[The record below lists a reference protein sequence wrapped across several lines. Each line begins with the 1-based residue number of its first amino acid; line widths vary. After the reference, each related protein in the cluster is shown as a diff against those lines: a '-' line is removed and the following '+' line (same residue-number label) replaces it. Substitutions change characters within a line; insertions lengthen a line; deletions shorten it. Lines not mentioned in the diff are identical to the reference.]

1 MMLNIKRFYFS
12 NDPLSYRN
20 RTKVKNYYDEQGN
33 IVYTE
38 ELFKFN
44 DVYVS
49 EPVKTKQEDTLYFGT
64 GNYGKDL
71 KLLYQHLPVDK
82 NDKYAKIAEEEY
94 PNFIKLDNQYN
105 IVNNQVYDGP
115 VFLDENENFICSL
128 GRNLGFVISTNPIL
142 TINKS
147 LYRDKHYSDD
157 SKTYTIYQT
166 KANKT
171 ITFERT
177 LPRLY
182 VGNEIYLK
190 NKDEIQQCFVGN
202 EIEIDTLIRTMK
214 KDIVTIEYV
223 ANDNVV
229 FKESYYIDEKTIYTN
244 QTEYA
249 DEHFLG
255 HKVSYTGLY
264 NENGEYREL
273 WFEDLGVVEVDEKD
287 TSTSISEPETK
298 GGK

>member
-1 MMLNIKRFYFS
+1 MMINIKRFYFC

-49 EPVKTKQEDTLYFGT
+49 EPVKMNQKSSVEFGT
-64 GNYGKDL
+64 GNYGADL
-71 KLLYQHLPVDK
+71 ELLYQHLPVNK
-82 NDKYAKIAEEEY
+82 NDEYKKVARERY
-94 PNFIKLDNQYN
+94 PNFTKLDNQYN

-128 GRNLGFVISTNPIL
+128 GRNLGFVTDVKPIL
-142 TINKS
+142 TIDKS

-166 KANKT
+166 KGDKT
-171 ITFERT
+171 VKFERT
-177 LPRLY
+177 LPKLY
-182 VGNEIYLK
+182 VGDEIYLK
-190 NKDEIQQCFVGN
+190 NKDEIKQCFVGN

-214 KDIVTIEYV
+214 KDIITIEYV
-223 ANDNVV
+223 AKDEVV
-229 FKESYYIDEKTIYTN
+229 FKESFYIDDKVVSTTE
-244 QTEYA
+244 TEYT
-249 DEHFLG
+249 DKHYIG
-255 HKVSYTGLY
+255 HNVSYMGL
-264 NENGEYREL
+264 NINDEYREL
-273 WFEDLGVVEVDEKD
+273 WFEDLGVVKVDEKD
-287 TSTSISEPETK
+287 TPTPIPEP
-298 GGK
+298 

>member
-1 MMLNIKRFYFS
+1 MMLNISRFYFS
-12 NDPLSYRN
+12 NDPLGCRD
-20 RTKVKNYYDEQGN
+20 RTKVKHYYDEQGN

-44 DVYVS
+44 NLYVS
-49 EPVKTKQEDTLYFGT
+49 EPVTMEQKSSVQFGIGNFGT
-64 GNYGKDL
+64 DL
-71 KLLYQHLPVDK
+71 ELLYQHLPMDK
-82 NDKYAKIAEEEY
+82 NDKYEKVAIERY

-128 GRNLGFVISTNPIL
+128 GYNLGLVTEVKPIL
-142 TINKS
+142 TIDKS
-147 LYRDKHYSDD
+147 LYRDKHYSGD

-166 KANKT
+166 KGDKT
-171 ITFERT
+171 VKFERT
-177 LPRLY
+177 LPKLY
-182 VGNEIYLK
+182 VGDEIYLK
-190 NKDEIQQCFVGN
+190 NKDEIKQCFVGN

-214 KDIVTIEYV
+214 KDLVTIEYV
-223 ANDNVV
+223 ADDNVV
-229 FKESYYIDEKTIYTN
+229 FKESYYIDGKTISTS

-255 HKVSYTGLY
+255 HNVNYIGLY

-273 WFEDLGVVEVDEKD
+273 WFEDLGEVKIPD
-287 TSTSISEPETK
+287 TPVPTPIPTPIPTPEP
-298 GGK
+298 